1 LFRLVSANWNDRL
14 KGLIKAIAKQVF
26 FIYLKN
32 KIMKKIKVV
41 KEFMESVGI
50 DVSKLTID
58 VFLYNKQLH
67 RQFENSEKGFEQM
80 QKWIKIQVGSE
91 SPLIYCFEHTGWYCI
106 LLSHFLHNQS
116 IHYCCIN
123 PLEIKR
129 SMGLKRGKTDKTDSY
144 EIARFA
150 WLRKEEL
157 EASIPMPVKLIELQR
172 LMSLREQ
179 LVKQSTALKNLEK
192 GMLVTLKN
200 VKGDFGIKTIKQIV
214 RQLEDQLQKV
224 EKAME
229 ELIKTEPKM
238 LSNYKLSK
246 SVKGVGKILAIQM
259 LLHTHNYSRF
269 EVWRE
274 FSAYCG
280 LVPYPFQSGTSIN
293 GRRKTH
299 SICDVKMK
307 SLLSMSAI
315 SAIQHDAELKTYY
328 QKRVEEGKPKM
339 VALNIIRNKIVSR
352 IFATIKRGTP
362 YVELSLYAA

>member
-1 LFRLVSANWNDRL
+1 MQKEKVEKD
-14 KGLIKAIAKQVF
+14 
-26 FIYLKN
+26 FI
-32 KIMKKIKVV
+32 
-41 KEFMESVGI
+41 ESVGI

-58 VFLYNKQLH
+58 VYLYNMKLH

-80 QKWIKIQVGSE
+80 QQWIITKVGSE
-91 SPLIYCFEHTGWYCI
+91 YPLIYCFEHTGWYCI

-116 IHYCCIN
+116 MYYCCIN

-129 SMGLKRGKTDKTDSY
+129 SMGLKRGKTDKTDAY

-157 EASIPMPVKLIELQR
+157 EASVPMPVKLIELQR

-179 LVKQSTALKNLEK
+179 FVKQSTALKNLEK
-192 GMLVTLKN
+192 GMMVTLKN
-200 VKGDFGIKTIKQIV
+200 AKGDIGIKTIKLSLKQIEV
-214 RQLEDQLQKV
+214 HIQKI

-238 LSNYKLSK
+238 MNNFKLSK

-259 LLHTHNYSRF
+259 LLHTHNYTRF
-269 EVWRE
+269 GVWRE

-280 LVPYPFQSGTSIN
+280 LVPYPFQSGTSIKGKN
-293 GRRKTH
+293 KTH

>member
-1 LFRLVSANWNDRL
+1 
-14 KGLIKAIAKQVF
+14 
-26 FIYLKN
+26 
-32 KIMKKIKVV
+32 MKKMKGVNSFV
-41 KEFMESVGI
+41 ESVGI
-50 DVSKLTID
+50 DVSKRTID
-58 VFLYNKQLH
+58 AFIYIKGMH
-67 RQFENSEKGFEQM
+67 KQFENSEKGFEQM
-80 QKWIKIQVGSE
+80 LRWLGRYVTTLEQVMF
-91 SPLIYCFEHTGWYCI
+91 CFEHTGWYC
-106 LLSHFLHNQS
+106 LPLSHFLHKRGLY
-116 IHYCCIN
+116 YCCIN

-150 WLRKEEL
+150 WLRREEL
-157 EASIPMPVKLIELQR
+157 KASLPMPVKLIELQR

-179 LVKQSTALKNLEK
+179 FVKQSTALKNLEK
-192 GMLVTLKN
+192 GMLVTLGEAQ
-200 VKGDFGIKTIKQIV
+200 GDFSVSLIKQSLQ
-214 RQLEDQLQKV
+214 QLEDHIQKV
-224 EKAME
+224 EKSME
-229 ELIKTEPKM
+229 ELIKEDSAM
-238 LSNYKLSK
+238 QSNYRLSR

-280 LVPYPFQSGTSIN
+280 LVPYPFQSGSSIN

-299 SICDVKMK
+299 SICDIKMK

-328 QKRVEEGKPKM
+328 HKRVEEGKPKM
-339 VALNIIRNKIVSR
+339 VTLNIIRNKIVSR
-352 IFATIKRGTP
+352 IFATIRRGTP